1 MKSAM
6 EMSKMIRMKKKM
18 KNVDPEN
25 VLEKHMKD
33 PIDELIEENE
43 TATDAMDEN
52 HPTDSDMMNSEEIK
66 YPENDALDMDLKR
79 KKKERI
85 MKIMGRMA

>member
-6 EMSKMIRMKKKM
+6 EMSKAIRAKKKM
-18 KNVDPEN
+18 KVVEPEN

-33 PIDELIEENE
+33 PIDELVDGYDDATEE
-43 TATDAMDEN
+43 MDEN
-52 HPTDSDMMNSEEIK
+52 HPTDSDMQNSEEVK
-66 YPENDALDMDLKR
+66 YPENDALEMDMKR

-85 MKIMGRMA
+85 MKMMGRMA